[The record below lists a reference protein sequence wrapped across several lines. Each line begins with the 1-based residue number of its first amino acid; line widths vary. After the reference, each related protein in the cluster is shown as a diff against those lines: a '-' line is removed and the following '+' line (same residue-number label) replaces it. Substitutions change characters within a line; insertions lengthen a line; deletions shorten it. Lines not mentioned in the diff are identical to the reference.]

1 MSADGG
7 VVETLGWVILVLGC
21 GGGLAL
27 MAIGYVLL
35 FVQGRRRRGAALLW
49 NGFALAFAA
58 LIVGILVMPTG

>member
-1 MSADGG
+1 MKKLWASSWAKDPG
-7 VVETLGWVILVLGC
+7 T
-21 GGGLAL
+21 
-27 MAIGYVLL
+27 IGYVLL